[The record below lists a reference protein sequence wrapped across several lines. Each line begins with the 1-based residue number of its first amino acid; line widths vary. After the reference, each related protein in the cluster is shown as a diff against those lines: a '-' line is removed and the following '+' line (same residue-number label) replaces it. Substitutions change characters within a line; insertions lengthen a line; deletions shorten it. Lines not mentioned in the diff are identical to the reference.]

1 MHQENNDN
9 GTAEERRE
17 KLPPVRAIF
26 VGMIRIYQRG
36 ISPLLP
42 PSCRF
47 HPTCSEYTRQAIV
60 RHGIFKGI
68 WLGIVRIS
76 KCHPFHPGG
85 YDPVP

>member
-9 GTAEERRE
+9 RDAAAGTEN
-17 KLPPVRAIF
+17 LPPVRAIF
-26 VGMIRIYQRG
+26 VGMIRLYQRG

-42 PSCRF
+42 PACRF

-68 WLGIVRIS
+68 GLGIVRLS